1 MTFAYSLQENLLSH
15 TGTTPKKKKP
25 AAAKEG
31 EKLAESIEKLAV
43 DEPKVKSKN
52 LNVVEELEK
61 SNMKRMANFVVVGT
75 YWHVFDPPKI
85 SSSPSSVNSFDAN
98 L

>member
-1 MTFAYSLQENLLSH
+1 LIFTYLSQGHFLSH

-25 AAAKEG
+25 AASKEG
-31 EKLAESIEKLAV
+31 EKLAESVESLAV

-61 SNMKRMANFVVVGT
+61 SNMKRMVNFVVVGT
-75 YWHVFDPPKI
+75 YY
-85 SSSPSSVNSFDAN
+85 PSSLLLHQFRP
-98 L
+98 